1 MSTQQLVGRPEKAAE
16 AYQFVHENLYQPVFF
31 TKLANLYGVQPQTA
45 EEANELLAMAD
56 QLRSAHDQQEVKQA
70 AAQGSLVSEA
80 AGQLNQ
86 QLESY
91 GFQRPGAGEE
101 AQIKEASQAVLQ
113 QQPDLAQ
120 AILDLQA
127 GVAQNLADAEA

>member
-16 AYQFVHENLYQPVFF
+16 AYEFVHQNLYQPVFF
-31 TKLANLYGVQPQTA
+31 TKLANDYGINPQSQ
-45 EEANELLAMAD
+45 EEANELLAMGD
-56 QLRSAHDQQEVKQA
+56 QLRAAHDQQSVKQA
-70 AAQGSLVSEA
+70 HVQGSLVSEA

-86 QLESY
+86 QLENH
-91 GFQRPGAGEE
+91 GFQEPGAGEM

-113 QQPDLAQ
+113 QQPALAQ

-127 GVAQNLADAEA
+127 GVAKNLADAQA